1 VSSRTDHIQIARVIG
16 IPIYLH
22 FSWLIIFGLI
32 AWTLS
37 TGYFPA
43 QSPDLP
49 ASSYWAKGLVAS
61 LLFFVSILLHELGHA
76 VVARR
81 QGLRTRSITL
91 FVFGGVA
98 QLEKDPRDGRA
109 EFWMAAAGPV
119 ASLALAGLF
128 YTLASLPFLGPSAA
142 AVAKYLA
149 LINLMLALFNLVPA
163 FPMDGGRLLR
173 GALWGRLGKARATR
187 IASGAGTLFA
197 FLLIYAGVFSLLRGD
212 SLGGLWYIL
221 IGWFIKDASLSSY
234 QQVRLD
240 EALLGVTVRDA
251 MVQAV
256 ATIPGSGSVAEAAR
270 EYFMRTGYGSYPVT
284 RGEAVVGLLCLK
296 DVLRISAEERE
307 ATSVQGAMR
316 PLTDALVTDPDVP
329 LPEVISRMAQAGT
342 ARLLVMQGERLA
354 GLLTMNGVIRRLK
367 VREEE
372 SPRAHRRRDRRPA
385 DRFVSWRPEG
395 GGAYQR
401 TSPSSTVCTAP
412 AVLSCVPGAAS
423 SAAHGSP
430 GL

>member
-1 VSSRTDHIQIARVIG
+1 MSSRTDHIQIARVIG

-76 VVARR
+76 VVALR

-98 QLEKDPRDGRA
+98 QLEKDPKDGRT

-128 YTLASLPFLGPSAA
+128 YALASLPFLGPSVA

-173 GALWGRLGKARATR
+173 GALWGPLGKARATR

-197 FLLIYAGVFSLLRGD
+197 FLLIFAGVFSLLRGD

-240 EALLGVTVRDA
+240 EALRGVTVRDA

-296 DVLRISAEERE
+296 DILRLSAEERE

-329 LPEVISRMAQAGT
+329 LPEVISRMAQSGT
-342 ARLLVMQGERLA
+342 ARLLVMHGEQLV

-367 VREEE
+367 VREEL
-372 SPRAHRRRDRRPA
+372 
-385 DRFVSWRPEG
+385 G
-395 GGAYQR
+395 GE
-401 TSPSSTVCTAP
+401 
-412 AVLSCVPGAAS
+412 
-423 SAAHGSP
+423 P

>member
-1 VSSRTDHIQIARVIG
+1 VSSRTDHVQIARVIG

-81 QGLRTRSITL
+81 QGLRTQSITL

-98 QLEKDPRDGRA
+98 RLEKDPKDGRA
-109 EFWMAAAGPV
+109 EFWMAAAGP
-119 ASLALAGLF
+119 ATSLALAGLF
-128 YTLASLPFLGPSAA
+128 YTLASLQFLGASAA

-173 GALWGRLGKARATR
+173 GALWGPLGKARATR

-197 FLLIYAGVFSLLRGD
+197 FVLIFAGVFSLLRGD
-212 SLGGLWYIL
+212 SFGGLWYIL

-240 EALLGVTVRDA
+240 ETLRGVTVRDA
-251 MVQAV
+251 MVETV
-256 ATIPGSGSVAEAAR
+256 ATIPGSGSVAEAAH

-296 DVLRISAEERE
+296 DVMRLSPEERG

-329 LPEVISRMAQAGT
+329 LPDAIAKMAQAGT
-342 ARLLVMQGERLA
+342 PRLLVMQGEKLL
-354 GLLTMNGVIRRLK
+354 GLLTMHGVIRRLK
-367 VREEE
+367 VREEL
-372 SPRAHRRRDRRPA
+372 AA
-385 DRFVSWRPEG
+385 LG
-395 GGAYQR
+395 G
-401 TSPSSTVCTAP
+401 S
-412 AVLSCVPGAAS
+412 
-423 SAAHGSP
+423 
-430 GL
+430 

>member
-1 VSSRTDHIQIARVIG
+1 MSSRTDHIQIARVIG

-76 VVARR
+76 FVARR
-81 QGLRTRSITL
+81 LGLRTLSITL

-98 QLEKDPRDGRA
+98 QLEKDPKDGRA

-128 YTLASLPFLGPSAA
+128 YTLANLPLVGASAA
-142 AVAKYLA
+142 AVARYLA

-173 GALWGRLGKARATR
+173 GALWGPLGKARATR

-197 FLLIYAGVFSLLRGD
+197 FLLISAGVFSLLRGD

-221 IGWFIKDASLSSY
+221 IGWFIKDASLSSF

-240 EALLGVTVRDA
+240 EALRGVTVRDA

-270 EYFMRTGYGSYPVT
+270 EYFMRTGFGSYPVT

-296 DVLRISAEERE
+296 DVLRLSAEERE

-329 LPEVISRMAQAGT
+329 LPEAIARMAQAGT
-342 ARLLVMQGERLA
+342 ARLLVMHGERLA
-354 GLLTMNGVIRRLK
+354 GLLTMNGVIRRLR
-367 VREEE
+367 VREELGRVE
-372 SPRAHRRRDRRPA
+372 RVA
-385 DRFVSWRPEG
+385 G
-395 GGAYQR
+395 
-401 TSPSSTVCTAP
+401 
-412 AVLSCVPGAAS
+412 
-423 SAAHGSP
+423 
-430 GL
+430 

>member
-128 YTLASLPFLGPSAA
+128 YALASLPFLGASAA

-173 GALWGRLGKARATR
+173 GALWGPLGKARATR

-197 FLLIYAGVFSLLRGD
+197 FLLIFAGVFSLLRGD

-221 IGWFIKDASLSSY
+221 IGWFIKDASFSSY

-240 EALLGVTVRDA
+240 EALRGVTVRDA

-296 DVLRISAEERE
+296 DILRLSAEERE

-329 LPEVISRMAQAGT
+329 LPEVLSRMAQAGT
-342 ARLLVMQGERLA
+342 ARLLVMHGERLA

-367 VREEE
+367 VREELGT
-372 SPRAHRRRDRRPA
+372 
-385 DRFVSWRPEG
+385 VSAG
-395 GGAYQR
+395 
-401 TSPSSTVCTAP
+401 
-412 AVLSCVPGAAS
+412 AS
-423 SAAHGSP
+423 SASRP
-430 GL
+430 STR

>member
-1 VSSRTDHIQIARVIG
+1 MSSRTDHVQIARVIG

-76 VVARR
+76 FVARR
-81 QGLRTRSITL
+81 QGLRTLSITL

-98 QLEKDPRDGRA
+98 QLEKDPKDGRA

-128 YTLASLPFLGPSAA
+128 YTLANLPLVGASAA
-142 AVAKYLA
+142 AVARYLA

-173 GALWGRLGKARATR
+173 GALWGPLGKARATR

-197 FLLIYAGVFSLLRGD
+197 FLLISAGVFSLLRGD

-234 QQVRLD
+234 HQVRLD
-240 EALLGVTVRDA
+240 EALRGVTVRDA
-251 MVQAV
+251 MVEAV

-270 EYFMRTGYGSYPVT
+270 EYFMRTGFGSYPVT

-296 DVLRISAEERE
+296 DVLRLSAEERE

-329 LPEVISRMAQAGT
+329 LPEAIARMAQAGT
-342 ARLLVMQGERLA
+342 ARLLVMHGERLA

-367 VREEE
+367 VREELGRVE
-372 SPRAHRRRDRRPA
+372 RVA
-385 DRFVSWRPEG
+385 G
-395 GGAYQR
+395 
-401 TSPSSTVCTAP
+401 
-412 AVLSCVPGAAS
+412 
-423 SAAHGSP
+423 
-430 GL
+430 